1 MTAAASVK
9 EHCVNSP
16 HREPRLE
23 EMLAD
28 SIIKAVM
35 EADGVDPR
43 ELETEL
49 RQTAALLHATW
60 RISNPPAF
68 ARPIFAEGEGSHEV
82 PNRRLERHCVD
93 CRLPWA
99 LPLCSQ
105 RSDHVEIAS
114 IMRQATRFA
123 IASPFLEKKGERMDW
138 HGYFSSPCCAHNRRV
153 GWHRR
158 RPRA

>member
-1 MTAAASVK
+1 VTAAASVK

-35 EADGVDPR
+35 EADGVDSR
-43 ELETEL
+43 ALEAEL

-68 ARPIFAEGEGSHEV
+68 AR
-82 PNRRLERHCVD
+82 
-93 CRLPWA
+93 
-99 LPLCSQ
+99 
-105 RSDHVEIAS
+105 SDLRGKRGV
-114 IMRQATRFA
+114 T
-123 IASPFLEKKGERMDW
+123 
-138 HGYFSSPCCAHNRRV
+138 
-153 GWHRR
+153 
-158 RPRA
+158 